1 MKDLVWIIMLVV
13 MLLVAV
19 MTTIMSQNSE
29 KKAPAVKKQRARNN
43 SKTDPEMISERDI
56 SESRSAEPDEWKLW
70 LAMDEQQKDK
80 EPFESA
86 LIAAKD
92 ESEVNS
98 DVFVLSGSF
107 KRRVGTRMYIR
118 RSGDSFELVSEY
130 CYLNPSD
137 VYSASQIIPNR
148 IINEYSLTGFMVWMD
163 SLKLYCFHNP
173 VNVAIKSRYLKF
185 LDCCGVEP
193 PKWHKIDL
201 FESFKYSDVRQ
212 GTPMNVVRSVVSID
226 LDTGELTEERYTKD
240 LINEKR
246 SAAVFKVSY
255 ERLKRM
261 INESDDPDA
270 KKYLGMTEENRELY
284 FD

>member
-1 MKDLVWIIMLVV
+1 MLVV

>member
-29 KKAPAVKKQRARNN
+29 KKAPAVKKQRARYN
-43 SKTDPEMISERDI
+43 SKTDPEMINERDI

-270 KKYLGMTEENRELY
+270 KKYLGMTAENRELY

>member
-1 MKDLVWIIMLVV
+1 MLVV

-29 KKAPAVKKQRARNN
+29 KKAPAVKKQRARYN
-43 SKTDPEMISERDI
+43 SKTDPEMINERDI
-56 SESRSAEPDEWKLW
+56 SESCSAEPDEWKLW

-137 VYSASQIIPNR
+137 VFSASQIIPNR

-270 KKYLGMTEENRELY
+270 KKYLGMTAENRELY